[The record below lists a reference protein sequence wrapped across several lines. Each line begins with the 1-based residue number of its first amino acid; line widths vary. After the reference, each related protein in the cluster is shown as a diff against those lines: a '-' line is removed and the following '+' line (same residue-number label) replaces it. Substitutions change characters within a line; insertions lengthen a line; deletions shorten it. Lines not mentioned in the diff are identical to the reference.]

1 MIGVIQRDLVADVDL
16 NTSQNPLD
24 LLEEEEEVPVE
35 ESEEED
41 EEDELDV
48 LQSQLD
54 ELYEN
59 YKMRHAANEKRY
71 LQELEK
77 KKGLPAQR
85 LRELVGVRSGVDV

>member
-1 MIGVIQRDLVADVDL
+1 MRVIQRDLVADVDL

-24 LLEEEEEVPVE
+24 LLEEEKEVPVE
-35 ESEEED
+35 ESEED

-77 KKGLPAQR
+77 KTGVPAQK
-85 LRELVGVRSGVDV
+85 LRELVGVQSCVDV

>member
-1 MIGVIQRDLVADVDL
+1 MVARVIQRDLVADVDL
-16 NTSQNPLD
+16 NTSENPLD

-35 ESEEED
+35 ESD
-41 EEDELDV
+41 SEEDELDV

-77 KKGLPAQR
+77 KKGLPAQK

>member
-1 MIGVIQRDLVADVDL
+1 MADVDL

-24 LLEEEEEVPVE
+24 LLEEEEEVPVK
-35 ESEEED
+35 ESD
-41 EEDELDV
+41 SEEDELDV

-59 YKMRHAANEKRY
+59 YKIRHAANEKRY

-77 KKGLPAQR
+77 KKGLPAQK
-85 LRELVGVRSGVDV
+85 LRELVGVRSSADV

>member
-1 MIGVIQRDLVADVDL
+1 MADVDL
-16 NTSQNPLD
+16 NTSENPLD

-35 ESEEED
+35 ESD
-41 EEDELDV
+41 SEEDELDV

-77 KKGLPAQR
+77 KKGLPAQK